1 MATTGLLLLAS
12 HQQGCSRWSP
22 LSLSRST
29 QLLFLKDCLSSIQNQ
44 SFRQWELVVIDNDS
58 TDGTVELLRSS
69 GVKNV
74 IFNHKNVGF
83 AAAQNQGI
91 KESSGEWVLALNPD
105 VVLGRTFLAEL
116 LSAVHGRGGVG
127 TVCGKLLRWQPGTA
141 QPFSQIIDSTGIY
154 FRPDFRHLDR
164 GAGANDAG
172 QCDRTELV
180 FGATGAA
187 ALYRRAMIDDIS
199 AAGEF
204 FDEDFFAYRED
215 ADVAWRAQLMGWKC
229 LYVGAAVGW
238 HVRRVTPEK
247 RRDLPVEINWHSVKN
262 RFLMRIKNAG
272 VLLCLRCFPAM
283 LWRDA
288 MVLGYALLRDRRL
301 LSALAYPIKNVRT
314 TLTKRKWIQEQRRI
328 KDRNMLKWFRY
339 QPTSLTIS
347 EKPSAEMAE
356 QKAS

>member
-1 MATTGLLLLAS
+1 M
-12 HQQGCSRWSP
+12 QP
-22 LSLSRST
+22 LVTIVVVTFNSIP
-29 QLLFLKDCLSSIQNQ
+29 FLKDCLSSIQNQ

-74 IFNHKNVGF
+74 IFNQKNVGF

-116 LSAVHGRGGVG
+116 LGAVDGRGDIGM
-127 TVCGKLLRWQPGTA
+127 VCGKLLRWQPGTT
-141 QPFSQIIDSTGIY
+141 QPFSQVIDSTGMY

-164 GAGANDAG
+164 GAGASDAG
-172 QCDRTELV
+172 QYDRTEFV

-187 ALYRRAMIDDIS
+187 ALYRRPMIHDIS
-199 AAGEF
+199 VAGEF
-204 FDEDFFAYRED
+204 FDADFFAYRED

-247 RRDLPVEINWHSVKN
+247 RRELPPEINWHSVKN

-272 VLLCLRCFPAM
+272 VLLWVRFLPPM

-301 LSALAYPIKNVRT
+301 LSALAYPIKNLRA
-314 TLTKRKWIQEQRRI
+314 TLRKRKWIQERRRVH
-328 KDRNMLKWFRY
+328 DRDLLKWFSY
-339 QPTSLTIS
+339 QPTSLAIS
-347 EKPSAEMAE
+347 ENGPAQMAE